1 MGTRVDGRVS
11 EKLLFLVVSVVVAL
25 LAWSIVRYWLV
36 SIPFVDNYIHI
47 IDIMVVLVTGAVGTF
62 TLVRLVAPPIAAR
75 AGPTHTN
82 TVKLLFRL
90 VGLSLIITALIF
102 LSGPTGTSFVSA
114 LVGVGFFG
122 IVLGLAAQDVL
133 GNLLSG
139 LMILAARPFNINDRI
154 AIVTWQYGK
163 FPPSLSH
170 GWLEPAYTGV
180 VKGIT
185 LTYTRIL
192 TDSNWLLKVPNSIVT
207 QSLILSLSYGRQGI
221 ISTQFEVPI
230 RIEPEDLRRKLN
242 SELSKITEFKG
253 EEDGFEILEVS
264 PAGYL
269 VAISYRVVKQTE
281 RQMKTILLMAVRQ
294 LLRQADEKATKQ

>member
-1 MGTRVDGRVS
+1 MESRVGGAVS
-11 EKLLFLVVSVVVAL
+11 EKLLFLLVSVVAAL

-36 SIPFVDNYIHI
+36 SASFPDRYIHV
-47 IDIMVVLVTGAVGTF
+47 IDIGVVLVTGVAATI

-90 VGLSLIITALIF
+90 VCLSLIITALIF
-102 LSGPTGTSFVSA
+102 LSGPTGSTFVSA

-133 GNLLSG
+133 GNLFSG

-154 AIVTWQYGK
+154 AIVTWQFGK

-192 TDSNWLLKVPNSIVT
+192 TDSNWLLKVPNSIVA
-207 QSLILSLSYGRQGI
+207 QSLILSLSHGRQGI
-221 ISTQFEVPI
+221 ISAQFEVPI
-230 RIEPEDLRRKLN
+230 QIEPEDLRKRLK
-242 SELSKITEFKG
+242 SELSKTTEFKG
-253 EEDGFEILEVS
+253 EEDSFEILEVS

-269 VAISYRVVKQTE
+269 VATSYLVAKQTE
-281 RQMKTILLMAVRQ
+281 RQMKTILLTAVRQ
-294 LLRQADEKATKQ
+294 LLRQIDE

>member
-1 MGTRVDGRVS
+1 MESRVGGAVS
-11 EKLLFLVVSVVVAL
+11 EKLLFLLVSVVAAL
-25 LAWSIVRYWLV
+25 LAWSMVRYWLV
-36 SIPFVDNYIHI
+36 SASFPDRYIHV
-47 IDIMVVLVTGAVGTF
+47 IDIGVVLVTGVAATI

-90 VGLSLIITALIF
+90 VCLSLIITALIF
-102 LSGPTGTSFVSA
+102 LSGPTGSTFVSA

-133 GNLLSG
+133 GNLFSG

-154 AIVTWQYGK
+154 AIVTWQFGK

-192 TDSNWLLKVPNSIVT
+192 TDSNWLLKVPNSIVA
-207 QSLILSLSYGRQGI
+207 QSLILSLSHGRQGI
-221 ISTQFEVPI
+221 ISAQFEVPI
-230 RIEPEDLRRKLN
+230 QIEPEDLRKRLK
-242 SELSKITEFKG
+242 SELSKTTEFKG
-253 EEDGFEILEVS
+253 EEDSFEILEVS

-269 VAISYRVVKQTE
+269 VATSYLVAKQTE
-281 RQMKTILLMAVRQ
+281 RQMKTILLTAVRQ
-294 LLRQADEKATKQ
+294 LLRQIDE

>member
-1 MGTRVDGRVS
+1 MGSRGDAAVS
-11 EKLLFLVVSVVVAL
+11 EKLLFLLVSVVAVL
-25 LAWSIVRYWLV
+25 LAWSMVRYWLV
-36 SIPFVDNYIHI
+36 SASFSDKYIHV
-47 IDIMVVLVTGAVGTF
+47 IDIGVVLVTGVAATI
-62 TLVRLVAPPIAAR
+62 TLLRLVAPPIAAR

-90 VGLSLIITALIF
+90 VCLSLIITALIF
-102 LSGPTGTSFVSA
+102 LSGPTGSTFVSA

-133 GNLLSG
+133 GNLFSG

-154 AIVTWQYGK
+154 AIVTWQFGK

-192 TDSNWLLKVPNSIVT
+192 TDSNWLLKVPNSIVA

-221 ISTQFEVPI
+221 ISTQFDVPI
-230 RIEPEDLRRKLN
+230 QIEPEDLRKRLK
-242 SELSKITEFKG
+242 SALSKMAEFKG
-253 EEDGFEILEVS
+253 EEGSFEILEVS

-269 VAISYRVVKQTE
+269 VATTYLVAKQTE
-281 RQMKTILLMAVRQ
+281 RQMKTILLSAVRQ
-294 LLRQADEKATKQ
+294 VLGQIDEKTNKE